1 MGSFVGSVV
10 LKVSDGPRASAFWR
24 EALGYV
30 ARPDNPDFLVPPEGM
45 PRSNTGRDVG
55 GVHVHLDTDDAMHLD
70 LWVNQGDSLDS
81 EVERLVALGASRV
94 EWEYAEG
101 AQHVVLA
108 DPDGNL
114 FCVCA

>member
-30 ARPDNPDFLVPPEGM
+30 AQADNRDFLIPREGTPPSDT
-45 PRSNTGRDVG
+45 RRTHG
-55 GVHVHLDTDDAMHLD
+55 GVHVHLDSEDTMHLD
-70 LWVNQGDSLDS
+70 LWVDQGDTLDS
-81 EVERLVALGASRV
+81 EVERLLALGATRV
-94 EWEYAEG
+94 EWEYAQD